1 MEPSFQIGTGGAN
14 DNGNSALRRSTR
26 RRSTRLI
33 ERRPVHQSSAGQ
45 NARRNNNGQRL
56 NENTANGNT
65 NRNKRRNN
73 DTANEN
79 ANKRR
84 KVAEKKDLSELQ
96 PSFAMMPVGYQP
108 GRVLH
113 TNYGE
118 LEWTFNLGH
127 RLTQIHEQ
135 HCPTHDLYVVG
146 YRVEER
152 PGIADLQSPE
162 TFPGDHGGKRIDI
175 PYFAVHALP
184 QNYRQ
189 TRGDP
194 QTIILEDGNERET
207 TTLLDLS
214 LRWENVATLENGA
227 LVKLLTAASSRTD
240 DDLPPAYVGGYVH
253 FPQRPRWARNPGE
266 AFELKVGNDTFPFSR
281 DIWLY
286 AKDGVKRFVTAY
298 SEGEEEKKEA
308 FVTFMKTEDTNQW
321 IEAVLPYAVDE
332 FFQYYGLD
340 RDKHLMEKVQQ
351 NLKPVFEKY
360 REQLLSD
367 NLRYNRFVEA
377 LGDDQPKNFKI
388 YPENSFLKNYFRN
401 GPLKYISKWI
411 PKNEHLAENEQVV
424 VYPPVEE

>member
-14 DNGNSALRRSTR
+14 GNGNRAR

-33 ERRPVHQSSAGQ
+33 ARRNSNVHQSSAGQ
-45 NARRNNNGQRL
+45 NARRNSNGQQRL
-56 NENTANGNT
+56 NENATNGNSS
-65 NRNKRRNN
+65 RNKRRN
-73 DTANEN
+73 DGTANEN

-118 LEWTFNLGH
+118 VEWTFNLGH

-152 PGIADLQSPE
+152 PGIADLKSPE
-162 TFPGDHGGKRIDI
+162 TFPGDHGGERIAI
-175 PYFAVHALP
+175 PFFAVHALP

-189 TRGDP
+189 TYGDP
-194 QTIILEDGNERET
+194 QKIILEDNRKRET
-207 TTLLDLS
+207 KTLLDLS
-214 LRWENVATLENGA
+214 LHWENVATLENGA

-240 DDLPPAYVGGYVH
+240 NDLPPAHVGGYVS
-253 FPQRPRWARNPGE
+253 FPQRPEWARNPGE
-266 AFELKVGNDTFPFSR
+266 AFELKVGNDTFPFCG
-281 DIWLY
+281 DVWMY
-286 AKDGVKRFVTAY
+286 AKSGVKRFVTAY
-298 SEGEEEKKEA
+298 SESKEEKKEA
-308 FVTFMKTEDTNQW
+308 WVTFMKTEDTNQW

-340 RDKHLMEKVQQ
+340 RDKHLMEKVRQD
-351 NLKPVFEKY
+351 LKPVFEKF

-367 NLRYNRFVEA
+367 NLRYNQFVEA
-377 LGDDQPKNFKI
+377 LGADQPKNFKI
-388 YPENSFLKNYFRN
+388 YPENSFLKNYLQKGDLN
-401 GPLKYISKWI
+401 YISKWI
-411 PKNEHLAENEQVV
+411 PKNEQVDKNKQVV